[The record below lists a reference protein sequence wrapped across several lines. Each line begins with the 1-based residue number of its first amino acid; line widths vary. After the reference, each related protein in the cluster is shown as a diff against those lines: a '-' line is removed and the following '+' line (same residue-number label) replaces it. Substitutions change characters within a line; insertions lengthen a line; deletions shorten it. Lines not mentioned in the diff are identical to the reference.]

1 MGSIRTPLLNL
12 SFFIVFIMFFFRQA
26 TLLNDTELLLA
37 YALHNGSFKDEITI
51 KSKRVVTPFVCVIFD
66 QLTIR
71 KGDTEGN
78 PIK

>member
-1 MGSIRTPLLNL
+1 MGSIWTPLLNL
-12 SFFIVFIMFFFRQA
+12 SLFIVFNVFIRQA

-37 YALHNGSFKDEITI
+37 NTLHNGSFKDEITI

-71 KGDTEGN
+71 KGDTEDN

>member
-12 SFFIVFIMFFFRQA
+12 SLFIVFNVFIRQA

-37 YALHNGSFKDEITI
+37 YALHNGSFKDEIAI
-51 KSKRVVTPFVCVIFD
+51 KSKRIVTPFVCVIFD